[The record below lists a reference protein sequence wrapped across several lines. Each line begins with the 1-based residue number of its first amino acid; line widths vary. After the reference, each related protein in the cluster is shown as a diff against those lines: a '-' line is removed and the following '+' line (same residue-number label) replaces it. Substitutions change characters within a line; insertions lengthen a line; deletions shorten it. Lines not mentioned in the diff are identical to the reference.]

1 MKAKRRKTSE
11 PVAIRNKELLSLIES
26 VKCDHPFW
34 GYRRVWATV
43 RFKHGFKVN
52 HKRIYRLMRLH
63 GLTIAKDKGAKATR
77 TQRPKPV
84 PQRPNQIWG
93 IDMTKIVTGKG
104 YAYLVIVLDW
114 HTKRIVGHH
123 IGERSL
129 SSDWLHALDSGLNA
143 MFLYGA
149 RGAGLKLISD
159 NGCQPTSKS
168 FMESCHTLGIV
179 QIFTSYSNPK
189 GNADTERMMRTI
201 KEELVWTN
209 EWDNQEEFGKAF
221 SIWVDAYNSS
231 YLHSSLGYLSP
242 CRFELQEMERVA
254 KATQGRTAQQMEEI
268 KASQLGV
275 A

>member
-1 MKAKRRKTSE
+1 VKAKRRKTSE
-11 PVAIRNKELLSLIES
+11 SVAIRNKELLLLIES
-26 VKCDHPFW
+26 IKCDHPFW
-34 GYRRVWATV
+34 GYRRVWATIK
-43 RFKHGFKVN
+43 FKHDIKVN

-63 GLTIAKDKGAKATR
+63 GLTIVKDERVKAKR

-84 PQRPNQIWG
+84 PKRPNQIWG
-93 IDMTKIVTGKG
+93 IDMTKIATGKG

-114 HTKRIVGHH
+114 HTKRIVGYH

-129 SSDWLHALDSGLNA
+129 SCDWLHALDSGLNA
-143 MFLYGA
+143 MFPRGA
-149 RGAGLKLISD
+149 REAGLRLVSD
-159 NGCQPTSKS
+159 NGCQPTSRS
-168 FMESCHTLGIV
+168 FMQSCHTLGIL

-221 SIWVDAYNSS
+221 SAWVETYNDG

-242 CRFELQEMERVA
+242 RTFELLEMERVSGMLQ
-254 KATQGRTAQQMEEI
+254 TETAEYI
-268 KASQLGV
+268 KPNKLSVASL
-275 A
+275 